1 MITSN
6 DKIMNSV
13 NIIST
18 MSFYGG
24 KNVTEILNCL
34 WTKAFA
40 IFIFLHCLALLSAKI
55 WLKILTGD
63 QIMATFKRWFSFQGR
78 SDQNRERENPT
89 DLRMSRKTHL
99 LKLNLSFVKSSQ
111 THCTPVSFIIH
122 FLSFVGS
129 PWLEPIPQNQRKSE
143 PAVLLAKGVEE
154 QPKIKSYE
162 VKHWSVVKLICFES
176 ISQQSFPQPRWPN

>member
-1 MITSN
+1 MFEGFSLKLKMKCKVKVSYMITSI

-63 QIMATFKRWFSFQGR
+63 QIMATFK
-78 SDQNRERENPT
+78 
-89 DLRMSRKTHL
+89 
-99 LKLNLSFVKSSQ
+99 
-111 THCTPVSFIIH
+111 C
-122 FLSFVGS
+122 
-129 PWLEPIPQNQRKSE
+129 
-143 PAVLLAKGVEE
+143 
-154 QPKIKSYE
+154 
-162 VKHWSVVKLICFES
+162 
-176 ISQQSFPQPRWPN
+176 